1 MSYKRIYTLKKL
13 HLSWPN
19 KLTSTH
25 IKIKPKVSQIK
36 PKTWKIIKK

>member
-1 MSYKRIYTLKKL
+1 MSYKRMYTLKKL

-19 KLTSTH
+19 RLTSTH
-25 IKIKPKVSQIK
+25 IKIKTKVSQIK